1 MGWKGKTRRVSR
13 AERAEESSA
22 PFTTVML
29 RRLPPEM
36 NTDTLLAML
45 NIVTPS
51 RFDFV
56 YVPYDRHKLVK
67 ISLAFI
73 NFTDSGA
80 AKEVQ
85 DFFHMLNDA
94 NAAWNIVACAGN
106 VQGFSFNAAYY
117 VARFGFRAIHD
128 AHAPLLF
135 KNGMQLTDR
144 REISKVYASLPS
156 ETVQGAKEFVK
167 AERGGSSQSG
177 TARRAHDLVW
187 QPVSAEEPRLPARP
201 DYGWSDSQMQVRD
214 NLKAMVPVGLAPAS
228 SGLSSPP
235 STRSTSSEPY
245 DLKVSE
251 ALCSQILDEPSGV
264 WIFSF

>member
-1 MGWKGKTRRVSR
+1 
-13 AERAEESSA
+13 
-22 PFTTVML
+22 
-29 RRLPPEM
+29 M

-56 YVPYDRHKLVK
+56 YVPYDRHKLVN

-144 REISKVYASLPS
+144 REISKLYASLPS
-156 ETVQGAKEFVK
+156 ETLQGAKEFVK
-167 AERGGSSQSG
+167 AERGGSSRSG

-187 QPVSAEEPRLPARP
+187 QPAAEEPRLPARP

-245 DLKVSE
+245 DLKVS
-251 ALCSQILDEPSGV
+251 D
-264 WIFSF
+264 